1 MVKRSHSFKKRHT
14 SRRKRTTKRSSNA
27 ARRQQKAASTW
38 VRKKYTKV
46 FEMRVASG
54 TNVYN
59 QTISLIGGKNSN
71 DIPNTV
77 TLESVDQDNNLTNDM
92 EIYQFFR
99 IRGVA
104 VKMFFPMPTDIASS
118 PV

>member
-1 MVKRSHSFKKRHT
+1 MVKRSFSHKRKT
-14 SRRKRTTKRSSNA
+14 FRRKRTTKRSSKG

-54 TNVYN
+54 ANQFN

-92 EIYQFFR
+92 EVYQFFR

-104 VKMFFPMPTDIASS
+104 IKMFFPMPTDIASS